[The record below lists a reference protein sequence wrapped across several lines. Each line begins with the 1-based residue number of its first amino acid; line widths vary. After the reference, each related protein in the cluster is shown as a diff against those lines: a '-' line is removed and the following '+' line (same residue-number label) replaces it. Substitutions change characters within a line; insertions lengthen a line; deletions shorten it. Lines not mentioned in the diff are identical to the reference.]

1 VPLTREH
8 HARVFVLDRDRDVR
22 ERLVVSK
29 ADVERRPVSLDQV
42 LLDVQG
48 LRLVAG
54 DDHLD
59 VGDHAR
65 QALDLGPRIAALLK
79 VRAYARTKGL
89 RLADVEH
96 AAAGVPEEVHARLR
110 GQALQLLF
118 DGFAHGRIRLSW
130 RR

>member
-1 VPLTREH
+1 MLNGG
-8 HARVFVLDRDRDVR
+8 
-22 ERLVVSK
+22 
-29 ADVERRPVSLDQV
+29 QV
-42 LLDVQG
+42 LLDVQR
-48 LRLVAG
+48 LRLVAC

-65 QALDLGPRIAALLK
+65 QAPDLGARVAALLE
-79 VRAYARTKGL
+79 VRAHARAKRL

-96 AAAGVPEEVHARLR
+96 AAAGVPEEVHPGLR

-118 DGFAHGRIRLSW
+118 DGFAHRRIRLSW